1 MCYDKEY
8 QLRRQLKNAVKDGL
22 ADESIHEILEDLAH
36 LTGHNYS
43 DHTAPNSI
51 NWEALPRYYH
61 VSGFSHPPLIAHGAL
76 HPSRAVV
83 AEWGFVPSWV
93 KNESD
98 AYDPRSPYNNNL
110 NVQSKTMFEKKAFAK
125 AARYGRCIV
134 YIDAYYESHHYKGKT
149 YPFRIA
155 RKDGR
160 PLIIAAICR
169 RSRFVNRDTGEE
181 ITKNTLATLTC
192 SANGLIS
199 KIHNNP
205 AMVKRSGHRMLVIL
219 EEANIADYL
228 QPYPFGINEKADP
241 LEENIFQQEVLSVC
255 QPIDEN
261 QLEFHSVKNLRDRKL
276 MPYMGNVPE
285 ITEPYI
291 WPDLDYSRF

>member
-1 MCYDKEY
+1 VCYDKEY
-8 QLRRQLKNAVKDGL
+8 QLRRQLKNAINDGL
-22 ADESIHEILEDLAH
+22 ADESIIEILQDLSK
-36 LTGHNYS
+36 LTGHDYN
-43 DHTAPNSI
+43 DQADPLNI
-51 NWEALPRYYH
+51 AWQALPEFYH
-61 VSGFSHPPLIAHGAL
+61 VSGFSHPPLIVHGAM
-76 HPSRAVV
+76 HPSKAIV
-83 AEWGFVPSWV
+83 AEWGFIPAWV
-93 KNESD
+93 KNESE

-125 AARYGRCIV
+125 AARYGRCVI

-169 RSRFVNRDTGEE
+169 KSKYLNRETGEE
-181 ITKNTLATLTC
+181 ITKNTVASLTC
-192 SANGLIS
+192 TANSMIE

-205 AMVKRSGHRMLVIL
+205 AMIKRTGHRMLVIL
-219 EEANIADYL
+219 EESNVSDYL
-228 QPYPFGINEKADP
+228 QRYPFELNEKPDP

-255 QPIDEN
+255 QPLSEN

-276 MPYMGNVPE
+276 MPYVGNVPE